1 MNLIKKSWKI
11 ERKRIRSHNQI
22 WRHSKGPNAW
32 KFNLQSDGSL
42 SMARQI
48 GLKSRDFPREWC
60 ELGGICW
67 HWRGLKVL
75 NFASDALMVWLDS
88 KLSSI
93 LYYFVYCPLIICTC
107 RSSSGD
113 FMDLLESIRLP
124 SIWWYF
130 WSTNSV
136 LFEDW
141 HDSKQYSTDDV
152 YAGKSLNHLESN
164 SDLIW
169 FWILICLLFTDVF
182 CDVLPSFNAWI
193 STASWL

>member
-1 MNLIKKSWKI
+1 MNLIKKSWTI
-11 ERKRIRSHNQI
+11 GRKRIRSHNQI

-42 SMARQI
+42 SMTRQI

-93 LYYFVYCPLIICTC
+93 LYYFVYCTLIICTC
-107 RSSSGD
+107 RSSSRD

-130 WSTNSV
+130 WSTNCV

-141 HDSKQYSTDDV
+141 HEVKIQSSIVRMTYTRENPWII
-152 YAGKSLNHLESN
+152 LNRIVIWYDFES
-164 SDLIW
+164 
-169 FWILICLLFTDVF
+169 
-182 CDVLPSFNAWI
+182 
-193 STASWL
+193 